1 MKIGA
6 ANIYSLGNKANVL
19 IIPKKRHEASQHF
32 FVYEKRLFILFIHAL
47 LKWFSHGPTTE
58 GQINKIK

>member
-32 FVYEKRLFILFIHAL
+32 FVYEKR
-47 LKWFSHGPTTE
+47 FSFYLYTLYLSGLVIGLRP
-58 GQINKIK
+58 KVK